1 MGAQQRVYR
10 QRIRS
15 VQATK
20 KITRAMELIAAS
32 RVVKARE
39 AVAKSTPYA
48 VALTRAVSSV
58 ASSTSDI
65 DHALTTERENVKRA
79 GVLIVTADRGL
90 AGSYSVNAM
99 KEAQQLITKLE
110 HEGKEVVPYL
120 VGRKG
125 VSYYKFRRREYEAE
139 WTGFT
144 DSPKFEN
151 AEEIGER
158 LTADFHAGAEGGG
171 VDELHVVYTEFQS
184 MVTQQARVIRL
195 LPLEVAEG
203 QLDLDGDGYEETYG
217 VDTNGDGYVDTANY
231 DTNGDGY
238 TDVQLTDTNG
248 DGYADIEL
256 QDTNGDGY
264 ADVEH
269 YDTDGDHQQLEPGMT
284 LTVEPMINI
293 GEEDVIQL
301 DDGWTVMTRDGS
313 LSAQWEHT
321 LLVTE
326 TGVEVLTARSN
337 EDLGFLNA

>member
-39 AVAKSTPYA
+39 AVTKSTPYA

-58 ASSTSDI
+58 ASSSSDI
-65 DHALTTERENVKRA
+65 DHALTTERENAKRA

-99 KEAQQLITKLE
+99 KEAQSLITKLE

-120 VGRKG
+120 VGRKA

-151 AEEIGER
+151 ADEIGER
-158 LTADFHAGAEGGG
+158 LTKDFMAGSEGGG
-171 VDELHVVYTEFQS
+171 VDEIHVVFTEFRS
-184 MVTQQARVIRL
+184 MVTQDSRVIRL
-195 LPLEVAEG
+195 LPLGVEEG
-203 QLDLDGDGYEETYG
+203 ELDS
-217 VDTNGDGYVDTANY
+217 NGDGQPDGPLPLYDFEPNPEGVLDALLPKYV
-231 DTNGDGY
+231 
-238 TDVQLTDTNG
+238 
-248 DGYADIEL
+248 
-256 QDTNGDGY
+256 
-264 ADVEH
+264 
-269 YDTDGDHQQLEPGMT
+269 
-284 LTVEPMINI
+284 
-293 GEEDVIQL
+293 
-301 DDGWTVMTRDGS
+301 
-313 LSAQWEHT
+313 
-321 LLVTE
+321 
-326 TGVEVLTARSN
+326 TARI
-337 EDLGFLNA
+337 FNALLQSAASELAARQRAMKSATDNATELIKTYTRLANQARQAEITQEISEIVGGASALADAS

>member
-39 AVAKSTPYA
+39 AVTKSTPYA
-48 VALTRAVSSV
+48 VALTRAVSAV
-58 ASSTSDI
+58 ASSASDI

-79 GVLIVTADRGL
+79 GVLIITADRGL

-99 KEAQQLITKLE
+99 KEAQQLITSLTG
-110 HEGKEVVPYL
+110 EGKEVAPYI

-158 LTADFHAGAEGGG
+158 LTADFLKGADEGG
-171 VDELHVVYTEFQS
+171 VDELHIVYTEFKS

-195 LPLEVAEG
+195 LPLGVQEG
-203 QLDLDGDGYEETYG
+203 ELDADGDGRPDGPLPLYEFEPNPEG
-217 VDTNGDGYVDTANY
+217 VLDALLPKYV
-231 DTNGDGY
+231 
-238 TDVQLTDTNG
+238 
-248 DGYADIEL
+248 
-256 QDTNGDGY
+256 
-264 ADVEH
+264 
-269 YDTDGDHQQLEPGMT
+269 
-284 LTVEPMINI
+284 
-293 GEEDVIQL
+293 
-301 DDGWTVMTRDGS
+301 
-313 LSAQWEHT
+313 
-321 LLVTE
+321 
-326 TGVEVLTARSN
+326 TARI
-337 EDLGFLNA
+337 FNAMLQSAASELAARQRAMKSATDNASELIKTYTRLANQARQAEITQEISEIVGGASALADAS